1 MSDIC
6 KYEFHPEL
14 NILFK
19 NYYGPI
25 SIEDIFSSWEYAINN
40 DIIMS
45 DIKGFILDF
54 RKATFD
60 FKIERFIEIVDFY
73 RSNLD
78 TFQGKK
84 IALIS
89 TNPSDLVVPILFN
102 AKDKGYVS
110 KSFSTQEAS
119 IEWLLNTHL

>member
-25 SIEDIFSSWEYAINN
+25 SIEDIFSSWEHAINN
-40 DIIMS
+40 NIIPS

-54 RKATFD
+54 
-60 FKIERFIEIVDFY
+60 
-73 RSNLD
+73 
-78 TFQGKK
+78 
-84 IALIS
+84 
-89 TNPSDLVVPILFN
+89 
-102 AKDKGYVS
+102 
-110 KSFSTQEAS
+110 
-119 IEWLLNTHL
+119 

>member
-1 MSDIC
+1 MSDIYT
-6 KYEFHPEL
+6 YEFHPEL
-14 NILFK
+14 NIVFK

-40 DIIMS
+40 DIILS

-60 FKIERFIEIVDFY
+60 FKIERFIEIVGFY
-73 RSNLD
+73 RRNLD

>member
-14 NILFK
+14 NIIFK

-25 SIEDIFSSWEYAINN
+25 SIEDIFSSWEHAINN
-40 DIIMS
+40 NIIPS

-54 RKATFD
+54 REATFD
-60 FKIERFIEIVDFY
+60 FKIERFIEIVGFY
-73 RSNLD
+73 RRNLD

-102 AKDKGYVS
+102 SKDKGYVS
-110 KSFSTQEAS
+110 KSFSTREAS
-119 IEWLLNTHL
+119 IEWLF